1 MSTSGLPFDDFR
13 ELISQLPEA
22 SEFAGEAVREREARL
37 SKPVGSLGRLEEIAE
52 WLAAWSGKAKPQIMR
67 PLVAIFAGNHGV
79 LAQGV
84 SSQPQSL
91 TMDMVNNFAAGGAA
105 INQICIANDLGLK
118 VFDLALEHP
127 TEDITVTAAMDE
139 RTCAATMAFGME
151 AIAGGTDLLC
161 IGEMGV
167 GNTTIAAAISL
178 ALFGDQ
184 AEDWV
189 SLAAGEDASVLPAKI
204 AAVKKAVALNEGN
217 LRDPLEVLRRLGG
230 RELAAITGAILAA
243 RAEKIPVLI
252 DGYVASAAAAILLA
266 MNGDALDHCLFS
278 HVSSEPGHRLL
289 LEKMGKTPLLDLN
302 ISLGSGTGAALAAG
316 LVKTAAQCHVSM
328 ATAEDAGMNGRS
340 VS

>member
-22 SEFAGEAVREREARL
+22 SEFASEAVREREARL

-79 LAQGV
+79 LVQGV

-178 ALFGDQ
+178 ALFGGQ

-289 LEKMGKTPLLDLN
+289 LEKMGKAPLLDLN